1 MADKETVELI
11 MKVVT
16 DQFSKELKGVQEQMR
31 RMPDVRVKVHK
42 EARAAT
48 LAQTEA
54 LTGRRVG
61 ESQT

>member
-31 RMPDVRVKVHK
+31 RMPDVQAKG
-42 EARAAT
+42 
-48 LAQTEA
+48 AQ
-54 LTGRRVG
+54 GGSRRYPC
-61 ESQT
+61 TN